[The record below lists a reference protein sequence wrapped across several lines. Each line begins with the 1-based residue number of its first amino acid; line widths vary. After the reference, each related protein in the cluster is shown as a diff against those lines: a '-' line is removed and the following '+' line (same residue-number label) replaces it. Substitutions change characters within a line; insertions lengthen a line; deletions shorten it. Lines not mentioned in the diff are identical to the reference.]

1 INAKLSDR
9 YIKYNV
15 ENILNFIGYILEN
28 VATRPPLCFT
38 VRMASGEHPSARRLL
53 ADNLRLVRVM
63 RRLSQTTL
71 AEEAGVT
78 QALVSAIER
87 ARANPTLDSLERL
100 ALVLGV
106 RIGEF
111 FQESEGRE

>member
-1 INAKLSDR
+1 
-9 YIKYNV
+9 
-15 ENILNFIGYILEN
+15 
-28 VATRPPLCFT
+28 
-38 VRMASGEHPSARRLL
+38 MAPGGHPSARRLL
-53 ADNLRLVRVM
+53 ADNLRLMRVM

-87 ARANPTLDSLERL
+87 GRANPTVESLERL

-106 RIGEF
+106 RVGELF
-111 FQESEGRE
+111 EEGESRK